1 MRKTK
6 IVCTLGPATDDP
18 EILKELMHAGM
29 NVARINFSHG
39 NYQDQ
44 EERINVFKW
53 IRGELGLPIPLL
65 LDTQGPEIRIG
76 KFSKERVFLENGN
89 TFTLLNE
96 DVLGDETKVSITY
109 KELYK
114 DVEIGKT
121 ILINDG
127 TIELRVKEIIEK
139 DIVCEIIQGGYLT
152 NRKSIN
158 VPDLILN
165 LLSITEKDIEDIKY
179 GITAGFDYIAASF
192 VRKPEDVLAIKQVLK
207 ENGGEDIKVISKIEN
222 REGINNFD
230 AILDVSD
237 GIMVARGDLG
247 VEIPMEEVPIYQKQ
261 FIKKCYTQGKPVITA
276 TQMLESMITNAKP
289 TRAEVSDVA
298 NAIYDGTSAIMLSG
312 ETATGKYPIE
322 CVKTMN
328 RVAIA
333 IEKSLKYWKRFKNRS
348 YKLEKFDYNFNM
360 NYSVCMSAANID
372 AKAII
377 AYTNTGNTSRT
388 VSSFGPECPIFA
400 ITENERTYRQ
410 QGLCWNIIPKLF
422 PHQETIDKL
431 VCLGINTL
439 RNEGFLQK
447 DDIVVV
453 AGGAKAVT
461 DMCDCDAQVNS
472 SMGGIVKI

>member
-18 EILKELMHAGM
+18 EVLKELMHAGM

-114 DVEIGKT
+114 DVEVGKT

-127 TIELRVKEIIEK
+127 TIELKVKEIIEK

-158 VPDLILN
+158 VPDLVLN
-165 LLSITEKDIEDIKY
+165 LPSITEKDIADIKY

-192 VRKPEDVLAIKQVLK
+192 VRKPEDVLAIKEVLK

-230 AILDVSD
+230 AILDISD

-322 CVKTMN
+322 CVKTMS

-333 IEKSLKYWKRFKNRS
+333 IEKSLKYWKRFKNRD
-348 YKLEKFDYNFNM
+348 YELEKFNYNFNM
-360 NYSVCMSAANID
+360 NYSVCMSAANIN

-400 ITENERTYRQ
+400 LTENERTYRQ
-410 QGLCWNIIPKLF
+410 LGLCWNIIPKLF

-439 RNEGFLQK
+439 KQESFLQSE
-447 DDIVVV
+447 DTVVV

-461 DMCDCDAQVNS
+461 DMCDCEAQINS